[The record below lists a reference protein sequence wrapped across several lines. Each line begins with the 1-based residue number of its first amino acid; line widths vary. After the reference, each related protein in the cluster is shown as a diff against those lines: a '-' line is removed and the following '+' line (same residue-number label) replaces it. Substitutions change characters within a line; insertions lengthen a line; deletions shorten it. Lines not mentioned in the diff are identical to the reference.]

1 VGGVRGAQALGG
13 GPALTSPLRAAGRY
27 LVRYRTR
34 YLLGA
39 GCLLA
44 ATLSSLGIPWTVKHA
59 IEALQADPAAPIG
72 GYALAIVAFAAANGL
87 ARLGSRFAII
97 GGAQRI
103 EYDLRNDLYRSFTA
117 FPPAFFG
124 GTTTG
129 DLMTR
134 ATSDVSAVKQ
144 LFGFGA
150 VSTLG
155 TSFAFTGAVAA
166 MLAVDPWLTLCAFA
180 PFPLLVALGTRFNT
194 TLHQRTDEAQEQLG
208 TLSGVVQERL
218 AGMAV
223 VRAYTMEASTRAEF
237 DRENAEYLR
246 RGMALA
252 RVQARFTPL
261 TGLIAGTGLL
271 IVLWVGGGEVMA
283 GRITLGAL
291 VAFNGYLAYLAWPT
305 MALGWTLAA
314 FRRGLTSMVRIQEI
328 VAAAPPP
335 PRPGQALGGPPG
347 IRFSGLAFTYP
358 DRAPVLEDVSFE
370 VAPGET
376 VAVVGPTGSGKT
388 TLGLLLV
395 RLWNPPPGTV
405 FLGGHDVTTL
415 SPATLRATVGYVPQE
430 AFLFSR
436 SIEDNV
442 TLGREGTGLARARA
456 AAERSGVAGEV
467 DEFVDGWATV
477 VGERGLTV
485 SGGQRQ
491 RLALAR
497 ALVGDPPVLVLD
509 DVFASV
515 DTAKEVEIIGHLRAA
530 ARGRTVLLM
539 THRLRAARAADRIVV
554 LAGGRVVASGQHDAL
569 VAAGG
574 LYAELWR
581 IQQIEEE
588 IARA

>member
-1 VGGVRGAQALGG
+1 V
-13 GPALTSPLRAAGRY
+13 
-27 LVRYRTR
+27 
-34 YLLGA
+34 
-39 GCLLA
+39 
-44 ATLSSLGIPWTVKHA
+44 
-59 IEALQADPAAPIG
+59 
-72 GYALAIVAFAAANGL
+72 
-87 ARLGSRFAII
+87 ARLASRFAII
-97 GGAQRI
+97 GGGQRI
-103 EYDLRNDLYRSFTA
+103 EYDLRNDLYRSLTSY
-117 FPPAFFG
+117 PPAFYG
-124 GTTTG
+124 VNSTG

-150 VSTLG
+150 ISSLG
-155 TSFAFTGAVAA
+155 TSFAFLGALAA
-166 MLAVDPWLTLCAFA
+166 MLAVDPWLTLCALA
-180 PFPLLVALGTRFNT
+180 PYPALVWLGARFNT
-194 TLHQRTDEAQEQLG
+194 TLHARTEAAQEQLG
-208 TLSGVVQERL
+208 ALSGVVQERL

-223 VRAYTMEASTRAEF
+223 VRAYTMEASARAEF

-246 RGMALA
+246 RGLAVA
-252 RVQARFTPL
+252 RVQARFSPL
-261 TGLIAGTGLL
+261 TGLISGTGLL

-283 GRITLGAL
+283 GRLTLGAL

-305 MALGWTLAA
+305 MALGWTLGT
-314 FRRGLTSMVRIQEI
+314 FRRGLTSMARIQEI

-335 PRPGQALGGPPG
+335 PPEGAALTGPPG
-347 IRFSGLAFTYP
+347 IRFSDLSFTYAG
-358 DRAPVLEDVSFE
+358 RAPVLEGVSFE

-376 VAVVGPTGSGKT
+376 VAVVGPTGSGKS

-395 RLWNPPPGTV
+395 RLWEPPPGTV
-405 FLGGHDVTTL
+405 FLGDHDVTAL
-415 SPATLRATVGYVPQE
+415 SPAILRATIGYVPQE

-436 SIEDNV
+436 SIEANV
-442 TLGREGTGLARARA
+442 TLERDGVDRGRARGA
-456 AAERSGVAGEV
+456 AADAGIGEEV
-467 DEFVDGWATV
+467 EGFVDGWDTV

-515 DTAKEVEIIGHLRAA
+515 DTAKEEEIIEHLRAA

-554 LAGGRVVASGQHDAL
+554 LGGGRIVESGHHDQL
-569 VAAGG
+569 LAAGG

-581 IQQIEEE
+581 IQQLEEE